1 MSSSERVEIA
11 YLKKRGYS
19 LRKIA
24 NAIHRSVS
32 TISDERARNKVN
44 GIYDPRKAH
53 HKAYVRR
60 KYAKYQ
66 GKKIV
71 HRGGLR
77 KEVEW
82 RLLDD
87 QSPSAIARRITHRE
101 KHLPSIS
108 KNAIY
113 RYIKSVYGR
122 RIETH
127 RLLKKRRGWKKRGSK
142 KSLSL
147 RTFIDKRPKYINER
161 CRIGDFEADFIVSGK
176 SGTGILLTVADRRSR
191 ASFIERIIQVTIE
204 NVHQAFVR
212 IKKKFPEMKT
222 MTTDNDLLFERH
234 KELERILAIKIYFC
248 HQYHSWEKGTI
259 ENTNGVIRR
268 DIPKGSDIS
277 RYSKRFIQKLEEK
290 LNRRPMACLKD
301 RTPQEVLDIY
311 RKRIRRN
318 KKHLA

>member
-1 MSSSERVEIA
+1 MGRAASAIWNELHRNRVKGA
-11 YLKKRGYS
+11 
-19 LRKIA
+19 
-24 NAIHRSVS
+24 
-32 TISDERARNKVN
+32 
-44 GIYDPRKAH
+44 YDPRKAH
-53 HKAYVRR
+53 HKAYARR

-71 HRGGLR
+71 HNVALR
-77 KEVEW
+77 NEVDW

-87 QSPSAIARRITHRE
+87 QSPQAVARRITNRE

-113 RYIKSVYGR
+113 RYIVSVYGR

-127 RLLKKRRGWKKRGSK
+127 RLLKKRRRYRRRGSK
-142 KSLSL
+142 KSLSE
-147 RTFIDKRPKYINER
+147 RTFIDKRPSYINER
-161 CRIGDFEADFIVSGK
+161 NRIGNFEADFILSGK
-176 SGTGILLTVADRRSR
+176 SGRGILLTVADRRSR
-191 ASFIERIIQVTIE
+191 ASFVEQILRVTIR
-204 NVHQAFVR
+204 NVHRAFLR
-212 IKKKFPEMKT
+212 IKQRFPEMRT

-234 KELERILAIKIYFC
+234 KELEKLLGIKIYFC
-248 HQYHSWEKGTI
+248 HQYRSYEKGTI

-277 RYSKRFIQKLEEK
+277 RYSKRFIERLEAK
-290 LNRRPMACLKD
+290 LNRRPMECLAD

-318 KKHLA
+318 KKHRSQAAF